1 MSRMPKSIGI
11 SLNPYKN
18 IRKTS
23 GISTMALS
31 LFAMITSLK
40 RIAENLPFW
49 KKKKYK
55 EWGREEFKTYLTEL
69 LAAKESFQY
78 NTWNTALLRALIE
91 NIDIVVSEE

>member
-1 MSRMPKSIGI
+1 
-11 SLNPYKN
+11 
-18 IRKTS
+18 
-23 GISTMALS
+23 MALS

-49 KKKKYK
+49 KKKYK

-69 LAAKESFQY
+69 LAAKELFQY

>member
-1 MSRMPKSIGI
+1 MQHCTH
-11 SLNPYKN
+11 LLCLCY
-18 IRKTS
+18 
-23 GISTMALS
+23 
-31 LFAMITSLK
+31 ITFSQKLK
-40 RIAENLPFW
+40 RSAVLLKIAINKAYAIQATTEIAENLPFW
-49 KKKKYK
+49 KKKYK